1 MKKKILLTSL
11 LLLTSCAGSNIS
23 SSNISG
29 SSVSSISSSLSTTAD
44 DSKTSNTINDEKR
57 LLTIHYCYDNYEEFK
72 TVNQEYKIGDKFF
85 YESPKVDFMMPDY
98 SIIEGNMG
106 NDNLEYTV
114 TYSFTEE
121 EFNDVKALKKF
132 PFICSISPVRSKLNN
147 AATVPNIP
155 NRGNNVISVIN
166 IL

>member
-44 DSKTSNTINDEKR
+44 DSKTSNTINDENR

-106 NDNLEYTV
+106 M
-114 TYSFTEE
+114 
-121 EFNDVKALKKF
+121 
-132 PFICSISPVRSKLNN
+132 II
-147 AATVPNIP
+147 
-155 NRGNNVISVIN
+155 
-166 IL
+166 

>member
-1 MKKKILLTSL
+1 MKKKILLASL

-85 YESPKVDFMMPDY
+85 M
-98 SIIEGNMG
+98 NH
-106 NDNLEYTV
+106 
-114 TYSFTEE
+114 
-121 EFNDVKALKKF
+121 LK
-132 PFICSISPVRSKLNN
+132 
-147 AATVPNIP
+147 
-155 NRGNNVISVIN
+155 
-166 IL
+166 